1 MSLRRILS
9 WVAIAALAAAFI
21 SLCAAIPLKLNSLIP
36 IGLFAAGIILFF
48 VVKQM
53 PSDIPDEEGEKT
65 PEKSEWKRVD
75 SESRR
80 EDGK

>member
-1 MSLRRILS
+1 MNLRRILS

-21 SLCAAIPLKLNSLIP
+21 SLCLAIPLKLPSIIP

-48 VVKQM
+48 VIKQM
-53 PSDIPDEEGEKT
+53 PSDLPEEEGEKT

-75 SESRR
+75 GEKSGE
-80 EDGK
+80 EGK